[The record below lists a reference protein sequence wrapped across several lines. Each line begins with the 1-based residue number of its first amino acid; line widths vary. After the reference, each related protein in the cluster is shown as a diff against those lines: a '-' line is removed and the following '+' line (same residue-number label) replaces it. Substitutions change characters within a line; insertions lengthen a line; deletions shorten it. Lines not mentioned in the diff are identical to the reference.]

1 MALAVANRVQETG
14 TANTTVSFT
23 LAGAVAGYQ
32 TFSAGVG
39 VNTTYYAATDASGRW
54 EVGIGA
60 VNSPTLTRTTILASS
75 NSGSAVSTFSGTLN
89 IFVTYPSAAGILET
103 KSTIAASNLDLS
115 TGNYFSKTIS
125 ATTTFTVSNVPASG
139 TAFSLILDLTNGGGY
154 PITWWSGV
162 VWAGGSAPVL
172 TNVGRDTLGFFTYDG
187 GSTWTGLVL
196 GKNVSLTTPWTV
208 GTQSNNGPTIWF
220 GVQGIMVNGVMYMGG
235 GSGALVGNSSLGYN
249 RITYTAPSGLS
260 TVPVGINYSNTLGIY
275 VASGF
280 TGAVFSSTDFV
291 TWTAGTS
298 GSTATLNYV
307 AVGGSSGSTFVIPTS
322 DGATLYSTNGTTW
335 STGTAAGVL
344 ASQLYSCVWANNQF
358 LAVGYN
364 STGTVGVILT
374 SALGTTSWTSRT
386 SGTANVLRG
395 VCWTGTRYVA
405 VGDAGT
411 VLNSTDGITWTAATS
426 GTTTPLLNVAVASNG
441 TTVVA
446 VGGDTSQLGH
456 VIRSTDGGVTWSAA
470 INVGVGLNNYKGLI
484 WTGDRFFMCSVASVG
499 DAFWSYDGVTWYY
512 GFSGRGAPA
521 YNIGYNSSADTYLV
535 PGYGEVGIST
545 AGGALW
551 QGRTPSGGGA
561 NAQSQGAAYASS
573 LSSWFLASNA
583 GNVRKSADNGLTW
596 TAVASNI
603 GSVQLNGAV
612 WSGSLAVV
620 TASGNVSTS
629 PDLTTWT
636 AYAFTDAGFSVVYAN
651 SLFVMGSQATVGRV
665 SSSSTGLTG
674 SWTTVNTGTGQLV
687 YGVCWT
693 GSLWVAVGAAGTI
706 ATSPDLVTWTLRTSG
721 TTNLIS
727 AVAAQSSSVVYAS
740 SLASILKSVDGGI
753 TWTQE
758 VLPAGLGSINY
769 RAIYATA
776 SKVVASGLSG
786 SVNYTVLT
794 RS

>member
-1 MALAVANRVQETG
+1 MGLVVANRVQETG

-39 VNTTYYAATDASGRW
+39 NNTTYYAATDASGRW

-60 VNSPTLTRTTILASS
+60 VASPTLTRTTVLASS

-89 IFVTYPSAAGILET
+89 IFVTYPSAAGILEAKT
-103 KSTIAASNLDLS
+103 TISASNLDLG

-125 ATTTFTVSNVPASG
+125 ASTTFTVSNVPSSG

-172 TNVGRDTLGFFTYDG
+172 TPVGRDTLGFFTYDG

-208 GTQSNNGPTIWF
+208 GTQSLNGPTIWF
-220 GVQGIMVNGVMYMGG
+220 GVQGIMINGVMYIGSSG
-235 GSGALVGNSSLGYN
+235 GSLGNSSQGYS
-249 RITYTAPSGLS
+249 RLTYTSPTGL
-260 TVPVGINYSNTLGIY
+260 TGAVIGINYSSTLGIY
-275 VASGF
+275 VASSF
-280 TGAVFSSTDFV
+280 TGAVFSSPDFV
-291 TWTAGTS
+291 TWTARTS
-298 GSTATLNYV
+298 GTAANLNYV
-307 AVGGSSGSTFVIPTS
+307 ALGGTGGNTFVIPVA
-322 DGATLYSTNGTTW
+322 DGSTIYSTNGTTW
-335 STGTAAGVL
+335 ATGTAAGVL
-344 ASQLYSCVWANNQF
+344 ASQLNSCVWANNQF

-364 STGTVGVILT
+364 TTGTVGVVLT
-374 SALGTTSWTSRT
+374 SAVGGTVWTSRT

-411 VLNSTDGITWTAATS
+411 VLNSTDGITWTTATS
-426 GTTTPLLNVAVASNG
+426 GTTTPLYNVAVASNG

-446 VGGDTSQLGH
+446 VGGDTSALGH

-470 INVGVGLNNYKGLI
+470 INVGVSLNNYKGLT
-484 WTGDRFFMCSVASVG
+484 WTGDRFFMCSFANSG
-499 DAFWSYDGVTWYY
+499 DAYWSYDGVTWYY
-512 GFSGRGAPA
+512 GYSGRGAPA

-551 QGRTPSGGGA
+551 QGRAPSGGG
-561 NAQSQGAAYASS
+561 NTAQGQGSAYASS
-573 LSSWFLASNA
+573 LSTWFIASNL

-603 GSVQLNGAV
+603 GSIQLTGAA
-612 WSGSLAVV
+612 WSGSLALV
-620 TASGNVSTS
+620 TAGGNVSTS

-636 AYAFTDAGFSVVYAN
+636 AYAFTDAGYSVVYAN
-651 SLFVMGSQATVGRV
+651 SLFVMGSQATVGKV

-674 SWTTVNTGTGQLV
+674 SWTTVDTGTGQLV

-693 GSLWVAVGAAGTI
+693 GSLWVAVGNNGTI

-721 TTNLIS
+721 TTNTIFS
-727 AVAAQSSSVVYAS
+727 VAAQSSSVVYAS
-740 SLASILKSVDGGI
+740 SVSSILKSVDGGI

-758 VLPAGLGSINY
+758 VLPAGIGSINY
-769 RAIYATA
+769 RAIYATP
-776 SKVVASGLSG
+776 SRVVASGLSG
-786 SVNYTVLT
+786 SVYYTVLT